1 MLATV
6 LDYGITADAGVQHR
20 WGRRLLRWYAS
31 FGAEPRVTDNLDIT
45 KYGGFCE
52 ILTELFVLAS
62 PLDVYESRHVANLG
76 FAFLA
81 FLAVLSIGR
90 RLAGARGAFLALL
103 FLALTP
109 RFYGHAFNNAK
120 DAPFAAMFALAVAS
134 ILAVDGWPRVSWR
147 RVLLAGVAI
156 GLASAVRVGAIVL
169 FGFALA
175 LWLGTLLARARASGR
190 PLASA
195 GRDAVRLFLAWAA
208 ALAAGWTAM
217 VAFWPWAML
226 DPLRNPFRAADRFAR
241 YWEDMILFYDGRLQP
256 ASQVSRF
263 YLPNWLALTLP
274 ETYLVAAALGLVALV
289 LLWRSRPSGRE
300 TLARLLPAAWLAS
313 IPALL
318 VTGVVVERMPLY
330 DGLRHF
336 LFLLPLLA
344 VLAGASVAAFLRSAA
359 PRGVKAVGLTTLG
372 ISLLIT
378 LVDMVRLHPYEAVYF
393 NRLVAGGM
401 KQGVARYEGDYWC
414 LSYKE
419 GCEWLLRRYAG
430 ARCQE
435 RIRVA
440 GYSVLQQPQYYLEK
454 TEEGRR
460 LFTAVPEQGGD
471 PHYVLATTR
480 FQDHLRA
487 PGTLVFNV
495 EREGAKLFYLFE
507 VRPPRCEWPG
517 ERPGGHPTG
526 PP

>member
-31 FGAEPRVTDNLDIT
+31 LGAEPRVTDNLDIT

-52 ILTELFVLAS
+52 VLTELFVLAS

-76 FAFLA
+76 FAFVA
-81 FLAVLSIGR
+81 FFAALSMGR
-90 RLAGARGAFLALL
+90 RLGGAPGAFFSLL

-109 RFYGHAFNNAK
+109 PFYGHAFNNAK
-120 DAPFAAMFALAVAS
+120 DAPFAAMFALAVAA
-134 ILAVDGWPRVSWR
+134 ILAVDGWPLVRWR
-147 RVLLAGVAI
+147 PVLLAGVAI
-156 GLASAVRVGAIVL
+156 GLAAAVRVGAIVL
-169 FGFALA
+169 YGFALA
-175 LWLGTLLARARASGR
+175 LWLGILVTKARAAGR
-190 PLASA
+190 PISST
-195 GRDAVRLFLAWAA
+195 GRDGLRLCLAWAA
-208 ALAAGWTAM
+208 ALLAGWTAM

-226 DPLRNPFRAADRFAR
+226 DPLRNPFRAAFRFAR
-241 YWEDMILFYDGRLQP
+241 YWDDMLLFYDGRLLP

-263 YLPNWLALTLP
+263 YLPNWFALTLP
-274 ETYLVAAALGLVALV
+274 EGYLVAAVLGLVALV
-289 LLWRSRPSGRE
+289 TLRRARPPGRDA
-300 TLARLLPAAWLAS
+300 LARLLPPAWLAS

-318 VTGVVVERMPLY
+318 VAGVVVDRMPIY

-336 LFLLPLLA
+336 LFLTPLLG
-344 VLAGASVAAFLRSAA
+344 VLAGVSVAAFLRSPL
-359 PRGVKAVGLTTLG
+359 PRGAKPVGLVVLS
-372 ISLLIT
+372 IVLLVT

-401 KQGVARYEGDYWC
+401 KEGVGRYEADYWC

-419 GCEWLLRRYAG
+419 GCEWLLQRFAG
-430 ARCQE
+430 ARCRE
-435 RIRVA
+435 RIRVG
-440 GYSVLQQPQYYLEK
+440 GYSVLQQPQYYLER

-460 LFTAVPEQGGD
+460 LFTAVPVQGGS

-487 PGTLVFNV
+487 PGRLVHTV
-495 EREGAKLFYLFE
+495 EREGATLFYLFE
-507 VRPPRCEWPG
+507 VRPPACD
-517 ERPGGHPTG
+517 RPGAPPEGGRTG
-526 PP
+526 GP